1 MERFTHES
9 LPGRVVFG
17 RGRSAE
23 LPDEVRRLGLSR
35 VLVLST
41 PGQAALAQHITN
53 ALGSV
58 AVGIHPHAVMHV
70 PEAVA
75 DAAVQEATRLQ
86 ADGIVAVG
94 GGSTIGL
101 GKAVALKTGLPQL
114 ALPTTYAG
122 SEMTPIWGMT
132 RDGVKTT
139 GRDQKV
145 LPRTV
150 IYDVDLSAALPPR
163 VAAVS
168 GMNAIAHCVEGLYAA
183 EVSPLVALMAEEGI
197 RALAQGLPRIMQ
209 NPNDLAAR
217 ELALHGAWLA
227 GCVLGLVGM
236 ALHHKLC
243 HTLGGSFELPHAEVH
258 SVMIPQVTAFNAE
271 AAPAAMAR
279 IARAL
284 NAAKAADTDKAAD
297 VAKVPG
303 TAAAVDNHSAAAG
316 LHALALQL
324 GVPLSLRELGMRAD
338 DLERAADLA
347 TRNPYYNPRQV
358 TRENVL
364 ALLASAYEG
373 RAPA

>member
-1 MERFTHES
+1 MQRFTHEA

-23 LPDEVRRLGLSR
+23 LPDEVRRLGLAR

-41 PGQAALAQHITN
+41 PGQAALAQGIAT
-53 ALGSV
+53 ALGTLAAGV
-58 AVGIHPHAVMHV
+58 HPHAVMHV

-86 ADGIVAVG
+86 ADGIVAIG

-101 GKAVALKTGLPQL
+101 GKAIALKTGLPQL

-132 RDGVKTT
+132 RAGVKTT
-139 GRDQKV
+139 GRDHKV

-163 VAAVS
+163 ICAVS

-183 EVSPLVALMAEEGI
+183 EASPLVALMAEEGI
-197 RALAQGLPRIMQ
+197 RALALGLPGIVD
-209 NPNDLAAR
+209 NPHDLTAR

-227 GCVLGLVGM
+227 GCVLGLAGM

-258 SVMIPQVTAFNAE
+258 SVMIAQVTDFNAA
-271 AAPAAMAR
+271 AAPEAMTR

-284 NAAKAADTDKAAD
+284 GTD
-297 VAKVPG
+297 
-303 TAAAVDNHSAAAG
+303 NAAAG
-316 LHALALQL
+316 LYALALRL
-324 GVPLSLRELGMRAD
+324 GIPLSLRELGMREAD
-338 DLERAADLA
+338 LHRAADLA
-347 TRNPYYNPRQV
+347 TRNPYYNPRPV
-358 TRENVL
+358 TRANVL
-364 ALLASAYEG
+364 ALLEAAYEG
-373 RAPA
+373 RPPA

>member
-1 MERFTHES
+1 MERFTHEA

-23 LPDEVRRLGLSR
+23 LPDEVRRLGLAR

-41 PGQAALAQHITN
+41 PGQASLAQN
-53 ALGSV
+53 MAAALGPL
-58 AVGIHPHAVMHV
+58 AAGIHSHAVMHV

-75 DAAVQEATRLQ
+75 EAAVQEAVRLQ
-86 ADGIVAVG
+86 ADGIVAAG

-101 GKAVALKTGLPQL
+101 GKAIALKTGLPQI

-139 GRDQKV
+139 GRDLKV

-150 IYDVDLSAALPPR
+150 IYDAALSAALPPS

-183 EVSPLVALMAEEGI
+183 DASPVVALMAEEGI
-197 RALAQGLPRIMQ
+197 RALAQGLPGIMR
-209 NPNDLAAR
+209 NPADLAAR

-227 GCVLGLVGM
+227 GSVLGLVGM

-258 SVMIPQVTAFNAE
+258 SVMIAQVTAFNAA

-284 NAAKAADTDKAAD
+284 GTD
-297 VAKVPG
+297 
-303 TAAAVDNHSAAAG
+303 SAAAG
-316 LHALALQL
+316 LYALSVQL
-324 GVPLSLRELGMRAD
+324 GVPLSLQELGMRAT

-364 ALLASAYEG
+364 DLLKAAYEG
-373 RAPA
+373 QAPA

>member
-9 LPGRVVFG
+9 LPARVVFG

-23 LPDEVRRLGLSR
+23 LPDEVRRLGLTR

-41 PGQAALAQHITN
+41 PGQAALAQNIADT
-53 ALGSV
+53 LGSL
-58 AVGIHPHAVMHV
+58 AAGLHPHAVMHV

-86 ADGIVAVG
+86 ADGIIAVG

-101 GKAVALKTGLPQL
+101 GKAIALKTGLPQV

-132 RDGVKTT
+132 RDGVKST
-139 GRDQKV
+139 GRDLAV

-150 IYDVDLSAALPPR
+150 IYDADLSAALPPR

-168 GMNAIAHCVEGLYAA
+168 GMNALAHCVEGLYAA
-183 EVSPLVALMAEEGI
+183 EVSPLIALMAEEGI
-197 RALAQGLPRIMQ
+197 RALAQGLPRIMKD
-209 NPNDLAAR
+209 PKDLDAR

-227 GCVLGLVGM
+227 GSVLGLVGM

-243 HTLGGSFELPHAEVH
+243 HTLGGSFNLPHAEVH
-258 SVMIPQVTAFNAE
+258 SVMIPQVTAFNAA

-284 NAAKAADTDKAAD
+284 GTAKSLDEAKAFDTE
-297 VAKVPG
+297 
-303 TAAAVDNHSAAAG
+303 SAAAG
-316 LHALALQL
+316 LHALAVRL

-338 DLERAADLA
+338 DLELAADLA

-358 TRENVL
+358 THENVL
-364 ALLASAYEG
+364 ALLAAAYEG